1 MQTSLIAWAGESL
14 DQPGRPHTVDEPRQ
28 SALAEESAVASWPI
42 VRRWAG
48 AIRSCA
54 SASNQVSGSPRT
66 DSSSRLSTLRTRR
79 VCERRTARSSLV
91 LRSDEG
97 KAEEIGRASCRERGE
112 RGGGGERGK

>member
-1 MQTSLIAWAGESL
+1 MQTSLIAWAAS
-14 DQPGRPHTVDEPRQ
+14 RWTN
-28 SALAEESAVASWPI
+28 LASTIRSMSRVSPLLLKRTAVASWPI

-97 KAEEIGRASCRERGE
+97 KAE
-112 RGGGGERGK
+112 GKNA

>member
-14 DQPGRPHTVDEPRQ
+14 DQPGLHHTVDEPRQ

-97 KAEEIGRASCRERGE
+97 KAE
-112 RGGGGERGK
+112 GKNA

>member
-14 DQPGRPHTVDEPRQ
+14 DQPGLHHTVDEPRQ
-28 SALAEESAVASWPI
+28 PALAEEECGRELAHREAL
-42 VRRWAG
+42 A
-48 AIRSCA
+48 
-54 SASNQVSGSPRT
+54 

-97 KAEEIGRASCRERGE
+97 KAE
-112 RGGGGERGK
+112 GKNA